1 MSIDFV
7 DAGELKH
14 YLYRSTGKLRE
25 LYSQIRPHS
34 GRKWTF
40 QWKIPSLVS
49 HTVEGPAGSVSDHKM
64 LKDVI
69 RELEA
74 ASQVGTIT
82 EPRDYIKGVLPMR
95 WGIYSEDGIGQD
107 DGPLV
112 YFGGLD
118 NETSTLVGLGG
129 SSKYVVGHEGAS
141 GTSSLSYTQK
151 LVAVLLHGLE
161 HGAAPP
167 PLCEVRAAE
176 ESLIYS
182 AVAIAQ
188 HRIRPPTQGL
198 EFLAKTLMVG
208 KAHGVERYIGIA
220 SARVIIGTPLYVAL
234 VSQASQADHWGM
246 IPDGCGSSS

>member
-1 MSIDFV
+1 MSIEFI
-7 DAGELKH
+7 DASELKH

-25 LYSQIRPHS
+25 LHSQIRPQS
-34 GRKWTF
+34 GLKWTF

-49 HTVEGPAGSVSDHKM
+49 HTVEGPVSSVSDHKM

-69 RELEA
+69 SELEA
-74 ASQVGTIT
+74 KGQVGTIT
-82 EPRDYIKGVLPMR
+82 APKGYIKGVLPMR
-95 WGIYSEDGIGQD
+95 WGIYSENGIGQGD

-129 SSKYVVGHEGAS
+129 SSKHVVGHEGAS

-167 PLCEVRAAE
+167 PLYEDRATE
-176 ESLIYS
+176 EAVIYS

-208 KAHGVERYIGIA
+208 KAHHVERYIGIA

-234 VSQASQADHWGM
+234 ASPAGEHDHWGM
-246 IPDGCGSSS
+246 IPD